1 MATKQG
7 AARPHLLSNEQ
18 TLLEYAADDAR
29 DIVTLSDKEALVLQL
44 ASQIQEQQLEKALLE
59 QGTIYYYA
67 GGPLSPKSSA
77 YFLFLCLR
85 FFVSWVVSFE
95 SYFKRSLSIC

>member
-18 TLLEYAADDAR
+18 TLLDYAADDTS

-59 QGTIYYYA
+59 QGTIYLL
-67 GGPLSPKSSA
+67 GGRPIISA
-77 YFLFLCLR
+77 EFLLAFFFFFFLR
-85 FFVSWVVSFE
+85 FFVSCVVSF
-95 SYFKRSLSIC
+95 

>member
-67 GGPLSPKSSA
+67 GGPLSPKSFC
-77 YFLFLCLR
+77 FLFLCLR
-85 FFVSWVVSFE
+85 FFISCVISFE
-95 SYFKRSLSIC
+95 SFFKRPLSIY